1 MQFVTAN
8 KMESKSMNEQDLLKL
23 RSETYNRLAASTEN
37 KDKDYFSKMIH
48 IIDSLKRM
56 ARDIKEISQIGNSV

>member
-1 MQFVTAN
+1 MNEEELLQLRRETY
-8 KMESKSMNEQDLLKL
+8 KRLSESKEPH
-23 RSETYNRLAASTEN
+23 
-37 KDKDYFSKMIH
+37 DKDYHSKIIH

>member
-1 MQFVTAN
+1 
-8 KMESKSMNEQDLLKL
+8 MNEQDLSKL
-23 RSETYNRLAASTEN
+23 RSETYNRLASSTEN

>member
-1 MQFVTAN
+1 
-8 KMESKSMNEQDLLKL
+8 MNEQDLLKL